1 MLYDSFLQTYCFK
14 EAVSREEPYIS
25 MVQSTLKTPQLF
37 LSYNS
42 DKQKNTRLRLGI
54 PALPGVPWTSVLLAL
69 LQCIGCESG
78 DGFPVPNLAA
88 VDARK

>member
-1 MLYDSFLQTYCFK
+1 
-14 EAVSREEPYIS
+14 
-25 MVQSTLKTPQLF
+25 MVQSTLKTPKLF
-37 LSYNS
+37 LPYNS

-54 PALPGVPWTSVLLAL
+54 PAGVSRASVLLHL
-69 LQCIGCESG
+69 LQRIGRESG